1 MLITLID
8 RDLPLKR
15 EIAENI
21 KNLIKANNW
30 TQLKTSQITGISKST
45 LSDYINCKTLI
56 NVGNVEKLAVAFK
69 VPKSLID
76 PSFEKNDDE
85 LDRQTLE
92 DKNKENK
99 LNGEKRTE
107 IKQLP
112 IVGNISL
119 KQESVIFEKII
130 AYKDI
135 PKSWLKDGNHFL
147 LRAKGNSMIHARIQ
161 SGDLLL
167 IKIQNQVKN
176 GDIAAVLIDGTL
188 ELKRVYVLDHK
199 AILLQNDNPEYP
211 PILIENSNNIDII
224 GKLVYNLITY

>member
-1 MLITLID
+1 MID

-21 KNLIKANNW
+21 KSLMKANNW

-56 NVGNVEKLAVAFK
+56 NVGNVEKLAIAFK

-76 PSFEKNDDE
+76 PSFERNDDE
-85 LDRQTLE
+85 LNSSSLP
-92 DKNKENK
+92 DKDNNKENK
-99 LNGEKRTE
+99 LNEEKTTE
-107 IKQLP
+107 IKQIP

-119 KQESVIFEKII
+119 KQEALTFEKII

-147 LRAKGNSMIHARIQ
+147 LRAKGNNMIHARIQ

-167 IKIQNQVKN
+167 IRIQYQVKN
-176 GDIAAVLIDGTL
+176 GDIAAVLIDGIL

-199 AILLQNDNPEYP
+199 TILLQNDNPEYP

>member
-1 MLITLID
+1 MID

-21 KNLIKANNW
+21 KSLMKANNW

-56 NVGNVEKLAVAFK
+56 NVGNVEKLAIAFK

-76 PSFEKNDDE
+76 PSFERNDDD
-85 LDRQTLE
+85 LNSSSLP
-92 DKNKENK
+92 DKDINKENK
-99 LNGEKRTE
+99 LNEEKTTE
-107 IKQLP
+107 IKQIP

-119 KQESVIFEKII
+119 KQESITFEKII

-167 IKIQNQVKN
+167 IRIQNQVKN

-199 AILLQNDNPEYP
+199 TILLQNDNPDNP